1 MITTQSIKL
10 ANKNIKRIHED
21 NAIKKRNELVER
33 IGEHRFNYHINKYLN
48 SKRYPYHGETIQ
60 DYSIR
65 LGIRKKG
72 GWFCDSPNALQELKR
87 IEQSEKEFR
96 DYYAE
101 GKWKHGVEYEYSRSG
116 VSMRGL
122 PCHSIGGLHQEIQNF
137 RRSDIAKEI
146 QDFCMPELEGEK
158 VLECIYY
165 LSETQWIDKAGL
177 TSEIEQEA
185 SRSWH
190 RIGNWERSRILKEK
204 KLTKRYNREKK
215 VYGEFYMPLYGV
227 PRNQTN
233 PKNLMDYC
241 GAKPLKIQYM
251 NCLEQI
257 QRLLNKPKEEWDKLE
272 IRRITYCL
280 ETEGSL
286 EFVSPEEKYPPKEEK
301 DGRTEFVR

>member
-10 ANKNIKRIHED
+10 AKKNIKQIHKD
-21 NAIKKRNELVER
+21 NAIKEKNELVER

-48 SKRYPYHGETIQ
+48 SKPYPYRGETIR

-65 LGIRKKG
+65 YGVKERG
-72 GWFCDSPNALQELKR
+72 GWFCDSPNALEELKR

-96 DYYAE
+96 DYYAK
-101 GKWKHGVEYEYSRSG
+101 GKWGHGEYYEHSSG
-116 VSMRGL
+116 S
-122 PCHSIGGLHQEIQNF
+122 LHEEIQNF
-137 RRSDIAKEI
+137 RRSDLAKEI

-158 VLECIYY
+158 VLECVYY
-165 LSETQWIDKAGL
+165 ISEKQWIDKVGL

-185 SRSWH
+185 LKRWGRPFGGSFSDFKLSWV
-190 RIGNWERSRILKEK
+190 LKEK
-204 KLTKRYNREKK
+204 KLIKRYNREKK
-215 VYGEFYMPLYGV
+215 VYGEFYMPLYGI

-241 GAKPLKIQYM
+241 GAKPLKIQYK